1 MCSPGVLQNTL
12 TVIGLD
18 DAAVWGTLNR
28 RSAVLVTSI
37 EQESRSGSL
46 VRDIATFS
54 GEVVE
59 TDHLEEVSGLMAN
72 GSGSTWTDVHRE
84 LWVRPLDGT
93 ERRFT
98 FINTDLPARMGHQ
111 VTLMLDGT
119 GRPLALVN
127 FSTQQYVNLV
137 GRRQFELFGAIEIF
151 AFAALL
157 IGAGLGGTTGLVALA
172 GGAAVY
178 SAAKWA
184 IREERYRSTW
194 ESVQAEIHR
203 TIAHRSDNRSP
214 TWHKS

>member
-1 MCSPGVLQNTL
+1 
-12 TVIGLD
+12 
-18 DAAVWGTLNR
+18 
-28 RSAVLVTSI
+28 
-37 EQESRSGSL
+37 

-84 LWVRPLDGT
+84 LWVRPLEGR

-98 FINTDLPARMGHQ
+98 FINTDVPARRGHQ
-111 VTLMLDGT
+111 VTLLLDQP
-119 GRPLALVN
+119 GRPLALIN

-137 GRRQFELFGAIEIF
+137 SPRQFELFGAYEMF

-157 IGAGLGGTTGLVALA
+157 IAAGVSGVTGLVALA

-178 SAAKWA
+178 SAFKWA
-184 IREERYRSTW
+184 IRQERYRRAW
-194 ESVQAEIHR
+194 ASVQAEIDR
-203 TIAHRSDNRSP
+203 TITHRSNDRTP

>member
-1 MCSPGVLQNTL
+1 
-12 TVIGLD
+12 
-18 DAAVWGTLNR
+18 
-28 RSAVLVTSI
+28 
-37 EQESRSGSL
+37 
-46 VRDIATFS
+46 
-54 GEVVE
+54 
-59 TDHLEEVSGLMAN
+59 
-72 GSGSTWTDVHRE
+72 
-84 LWVRPLDGT
+84 
-93 ERRFT
+93 
-98 FINTDLPARMGHQ
+98 
-111 VTLMLDGT
+111 MLDGT

>member
-1 MCSPGVLQNTL
+1 M
-12 TVIGLD
+12 
-18 DAAVWGTLNR
+18 
-28 RSAVLVTSI
+28 
-37 EQESRSGSL
+37 
-46 VRDIATFS
+46 RDIATFS

-137 GRRQFELFGAIEIF
+137 GRRQFELFGAIEMF

-157 IGAGLGGTTGLVALA
+157 IGAGLGGVTGLVALA
-172 GGAAVY
+172 TSTAVY
-178 SAAKWA
+178 SAVKWA
-184 IREERYRSTW
+184 IREERYRRVW

-203 TIAHRSDNRSP
+203 AIEYRPDDRSR
-214 TWHKS
+214 TWHSS

>member
-1 MCSPGVLQNTL
+1 M
-12 TVIGLD
+12 
-18 DAAVWGTLNR
+18 
-28 RSAVLVTSI
+28 
-37 EQESRSGSL
+37 
-46 VRDIATFS
+46 RDIATFS

-84 LWVRPLDGT
+84 LWVRPSDGT

-98 FINTDLPARMGHQ
+98 FINTDLPARKGHQ
-111 VTLMLDGT
+111 VTLLLDGA

-127 FSTQQYVNLV
+127 FSTQQYINLV
-137 GRRQFELFGAIEIF
+137 ARRQFELFGAAEAF
-151 AFAALL
+151 AFAALV
-157 IGAGLGGTTGLVALA
+157 IGAGLAGVTGLVSLA
-172 GGAAVY
+172 AGTAAY
-178 SAAKWA
+178 SAVKWA

-203 TIAHRSDNRSP
+203 TIAHRFNDGIP